1 MDTKTVAAQ
10 VLEQFESAFS
20 EFLNPN
26 TPQSQRNAIGMH
38 GMKRSLFRSGICSI
52 WKAEWF
58 MEDLFGVDENDVI
71 KENVFKIIETAQT
84 FIWSSKIPLSSC

>member
-52 WKAEWF
+52 
-58 MEDLFGVDENDVI
+58 
-71 KENVFKIIETAQT
+71 
-84 FIWSSKIPLSSC
+84 